1 MRNSIQWKKG
11 AYLLALVGAL
21 IYLGITQPWHKFSSH
36 ARELAVSAQSYN
48 TDKLLNEAFEN
59 RLNNIQ
65 VEGEG
70 KVIKTL
76 PEDTKGS
83 RHQLFLLQLKS
94 GHTLLLSHNI
104 SLAPRI
110 ETIKEGDAVRFF
122 GEYKW
127 NEKGG
132 VIHWTH
138 HDPRHKH
145 IAGWVSHDGK
155 LYQ

>member
-1 MRNSIQWKKG
+1 MKKQFIYAAVLASVLG
-11 AYLLALVGAL
+11 YVGLTYRTPSPAPHLSTSNLASQSVGNTDRLLA
-21 IYLGITQPWHKFSSH
+21 Q
-36 ARELAVSAQSYN
+36 
-48 TDKLLNEAFEN
+48 AFTN
-59 RLNNIQ
+59 RLNDIQ

-70 KVIKTL
+70 KIIKIL
-76 PEDTKGS
+76 PEDTKGN
-83 RHQLFLLQLKS
+83 RHQLFLLQLAS
-94 GHTLLLSHNI
+94 GQTLLLSHNI

-110 ETIKEGDAVRFF
+110 ETIKEGDSIRFF

-145 IAGWVSHDGK
+145 IAGWVSHNGK
-155 LYQ
+155 TYQ